1 MKITD
6 RILLLPNTCIIMHL
20 ICVVVKLF
28 QTKHEHIFLTKKY
41 IFFTFDSILY
51 PIYIS
56 TVNENWYSFSV
67 GLSKKCWDYSWSQ
80 T

>member
-1 MKITD
+1 MYLKKTD

-20 ICVVVKLF
+20 ICVVVKLS
-28 QTKHEHIFLTKKY
+28 KVSMNIFFDIMY

-56 TVNENWYSFSV
+56 TVNEN
-67 GLSKKCWDYSWSQ
+67 
-80 T
+80 